1 MFTFAELEDVIP
13 LVRSS
18 ILSTSQYA
26 WPLLRALTGV
36 EVARGAGSMPGMSA
50 PASTRRR

>member
-1 MFTFAELEDVIP
+1 MFTFAELEDIIP

-18 ILSTSQYA
+18 VLPTPQYA

-36 EVARGAGSMPGMSA
+36 EVVVKHENHTPIGAFKVL
-50 PASTRRR
+50 R